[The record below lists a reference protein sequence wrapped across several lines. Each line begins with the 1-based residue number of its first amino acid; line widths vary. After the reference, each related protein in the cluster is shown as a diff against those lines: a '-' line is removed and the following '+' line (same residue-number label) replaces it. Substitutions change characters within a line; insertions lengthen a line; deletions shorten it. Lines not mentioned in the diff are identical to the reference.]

1 MVSVLAQLAL
11 TAIMLS
17 TGSLNTI
24 SKKILYQTKGQ
35 TIDPDIIQKYQRP
48 WFCTFIM
55 FCGEAMC
62 MLFFYCFAL
71 YYHCTDKHKDRDS
84 MPGISEITSTAT
96 ADQPK
101 QGITFVSREEVKSD
115 PTGGLGWKFPLCAAL
130 FAGCDLLSTTL
141 TGIGLLYCNAS
152 VIQILRGFV
161 IVFTMLF
168 AWVFLKRRPTLH
180 QVIGVLFA
188 IFGLVMVGVSAVMV
202 DKSAPKKEG
211 DEHSVMETVL
221 GIGLTLAA
229 QVFSSIQFVFE
240 EKFLK
245 QNTQKTGPIP
255 SLFLVGS
262 EGIAGAVLTMGVALP
277 IVNAIHGNDFGSY
290 ENLRNSVYMMF
301 HTPLITGLQLLYF
314 GSISFFNWSSFV
326 YSKALSATARTLVDA
341 CRTIVVW
348 IVMVAV
354 YYSVKSGDYGEPVG
368 LWSIL
373 QGVGFI
379 GMMLGTTTHNN
390 IAGFGDRLTACCKK
404 QQPQMDDKPLIE
416 SE

>member
-1 MVSVLAQLAL
+1 MVGVCAQLAL

-62 MLFFYCFAL
+62 MLFFYGFAL
-71 YYHCTDKHKDRDS
+71 YYHITDKRKDRDS
-84 MPGISEITSTAT
+84 MPGISEITSTT
-96 ADQPK
+96 EQP
-101 QGITFVSREEVKSD
+101 QESRVVFVSREEVKQD

-130 FAGCDLLSTTL
+130 FASCDLLSTTL

-168 AWVFLKRRPTLH
+168 AWVFLKRKPNLN
-180 QVIGVLFA
+180 QVLGVLFA

-211 DEHSVMETVL
+211 DDHTVFETIL

-229 QVFSSIQFVFE
+229 QIFSSIQFVFE

-277 IVNAIHGNDFGSY
+277 IVNAIHGDDFGSY
-290 ENLRNSVYMMF
+290 ENLRNSIYMMF

-354 YYSVKSGDYGEPVG
+354 YYSVKSGEYGEPVG

-390 IAGFGDRLTACCKK
+390 IAGFGDKLTQCCRKRENFI
-404 QQPQMDDKPLIE
+404 DDKPLI